1 MLRASA
7 AVERAGLPS
16 VSIISSGFL
25 KQAAVVAKGLGLPDM
40 AIAEYPGVP
49 MTDSKEE
56 LRRKVQTTLLPQI
69 IDGLSS
75 PRGELAGLEA
85 APEPSPR
92 DIVLRGTLDEINEHF
107 YRNFWSDG
115 LPIVPPTLERIE
127 RFLAFTERAPDEV
140 IGQCPPANRL
150 ATVWNVAVN
159 GVMAGCRPEYMP
171 VLLAV
176 VEAVVDPV
184 YKIEDA
190 GSTPGWESLIVVNG
204 PIAKQ
209 LGFNA
214 GQGVMRTGIQA
225 NTSVGRFLRLYL
237 RNLAGFYHAPDGA
250 DKGSIAQSFLVAAA
264 ENEDAVAEIG
274 WQPYSVD
281 RGFKAGDNIVTV
293 QSVVA
298 ISAPTYTGSE
308 NASEH
313 MALIADV
320 IGDRTCGYWSA
331 IGMVYSNWHP
341 LLMLGPS
348 IAKVFAQ
355 DGWTKDDIRK
365 YLYERVKLTAAQAE
379 RYAYHCGQTGF
390 RVDEYVR
397 KGLLPA
403 AYGETSDPERPIPVF
418 QHPEWIG
425 IIVAGDWGRNQSKGY
440 VSNHIQGPPVSKPIR
455 LPAEWPELL
464 AQARA

>member
-1 MLRASA
+1 
-7 AVERAGLPS
+7 
-16 VSIISSGFL
+16 
-25 KQAAVVAKGLGLPDM
+25 
-40 AIAEYPGVP
+40 
-49 MTDSKEE
+49 
-56 LRRKVQTTLLPQI
+56 
-69 IDGLSS
+69 
-75 PRGELAGLEA
+75 
-85 APEPSPR
+85 
-92 DIVLRGTLDEINEHF
+92 
-107 YRNFWSDG
+107 
-115 LPIVPPTLERIE
+115 
-127 RFLAFTERAPDEV
+127 
-140 IGQCPPANRL
+140 L

-176 VEAVVDPV
+176 IEAVLDPV

-190 GSTPGWESLIVVNG
+190 GSTPGWESLIVING
-204 PIAKQ
+204 LIAKQ

-214 GQGVMRTGIQA
+214 GQGVMRTGIHA

-250 DKGSIAQSFLVAAA
+250 DKGSIGQTFLVAAA
-264 ENEDAVAEIG
+264 ENEDAVADIG

-313 MALIADV
+313 MELIADV
-320 IGDRTCGYWSA
+320 IGHRACGYWSA

-348 IAKVFAQ
+348 IARVFAQ
-355 DGWTKDDIRK
+355 DGWSKDDIRK
-365 YLYERVKLTAAQAE
+365 HLYEQVRITAAQAE
-379 RYAYHCGQTGF
+379 HYAYHCGQTGF
-390 RVDEYVR
+390 RVDDYVR
-397 KGLLPA
+397 KGLLP
-403 AYGETSDPERPIPVF
+403 PEYASSGDANRLIPVF

-425 IIVAGDWGRNQSKGY
+425 IIIAGDWGRNQSKGY
-440 VSNHIQGPPVSKPIR
+440 VSNHIQGPPVSKPVR
-455 LPAEWPELL
+455 LPRDWDQRL
-464 AQARA
+464 AQASS